1 MQIILL
7 FNFVTSTLF
16 EKKKKKKKI
25 FFYRKSIKFLKNNF
39 RLSGTRPSPARLD
52 RVSALLYR
60 KGSLL
65 LKQRVLF
72 REQNGPVHSF

>member
-25 FFYRKSIKFLKNNF
+25 FFPNF
-39 RLSGTRPSPARLD
+39 
-52 RVSALLYR
+52 
-60 KGSLL
+60 
-65 LKQRVLF
+65 
-72 REQNGPVHSF
+72 N